1 MQHDPQG
8 GDGELVAA
16 WAYCAAQ
23 ARAADHGRWLCGL
36 FAPEASRRDLWA
48 LLAFNAEIART
59 REVVREP
66 MLGQIRLQ
74 WWREA
79 IAEAYGGQVR
89 AHQVMAPL
97 ADAIARRRPPVER
110 FETLLDGR
118 LRDLDDERFATLADL
133 EAYAR
138 ATSATLSL
146 LVLDMLGVDDGAA
159 RDAAVAIGTAWA
171 LVGLVRATPYLA
183 AHRRLMLP
191 RDLMGDIN
199 AESLFTGRPDGRLA
213 DVLRAVVDRAFTL
226 LVEARRHRRKVPAP
240 SLPALVPARLLD
252 RRIARIRRADYRVF
266 DQPQETPS
274 ATDPIRLWWAV
285 RTGRF

>member
-1 MQHDPQG
+1 MQHGPQG
-8 GDGELVAA
+8 GDGELAAA

-23 ARAADHGRWLCGL
+23 ARTADHGRWLCGL
-36 FAPEASRRDLWA
+36 FAPEAARRDLWT

-79 IAEAYGGQVR
+79 IAEAYDGRAR

-97 ADAIARRRPPVER
+97 ADAIARRRPSRER

-118 LRDLDDERFATLADL
+118 MRDLDDEPFATLADL

-146 LVLDMLGVDDGAA
+146 LMLDMLGVDDGAA
-159 RDAAVAIGTAWA
+159 REAAAAIGTAWA
-171 LVGLVRATPYLA
+171 LVGLVRATPHLA

-191 RDLMGDIN
+191 SDLMGDIN
-199 AESLFTGRPDGRLA
+199 PESLFTGQPDGRLA
-213 DVLRAVVDRAFTL
+213 DVLRAVVDRASEL
-226 LVEARRHRRKVPAP
+226 LVEVRRHRHKVPAP

-252 RRIARIRRADYRVF
+252 RRIAHIRRADYLIF
-266 DQPQETPS
+266 DQPQEAPS
-274 ATDPIRLWWAV
+274 AADPIRLWWAV

>member
-1 MQHDPQG
+1 MQHGPQG
-8 GDGELVAA
+8 GDGELAAA

-23 ARAADHGRWLCGL
+23 ARSADHGRWLCGL
-36 FAPEASRRDLWA
+36 FAPEAARRDLWA

-79 IAEAYGGQVR
+79 IAEAYDGRIR

-97 ADAIARRRPPVER
+97 ADAIARRRPPVAR
-110 FETLLDGR
+110 FEALLDGR
-118 LRDLDDERFATLADL
+118 LRDLDDRPFASLAEL
-133 EAYAR
+133 ETYAQ
-138 ATSATLSL
+138 ATSGTLSL
-146 LVLDMLGVDDGAA
+146 LMLDMLGVDNGIA

-191 RDLMGDIN
+191 GDLMGDIN
-199 AESLFTGRPDGRLA
+199 PESLFTGRPDARLA
-213 DVLRAVVDRAFTL
+213 AVLRAVLDHASAL

-252 RRIARIRRADYRVF
+252 RRIARIRRVEYLIF

-274 ATDPIRLWWAV
+274 ATDPMRLWWAV

>member
-8 GDGELVAA
+8 GDDGLDAA

-36 FAPEASRRDLWA
+36 FAPEAARRDLWA

-79 IAEAYGGQVR
+79 IAEARDGRAR

-118 LRDLDDERFATLADL
+118 LRDLQDQPFATLAEL

-138 ATSATLSL
+138 ATSGTLSL
-146 LVLDMLGVDDGAA
+146 LSLDMLGVDDGAA
-159 RDAAVAIGTAWA
+159 REAAAAIGTAWA
-171 LVGLVRATPYLA
+171 LVGLVRATPHLA

-191 RDLMGDIN
+191 GDLMGDIN
-199 AESLFTGRPDGRLA
+199 PESLFTGQPDGHLA
-213 DVLRAVVDRAFTL
+213 GVLRAVVDRAAAL
-226 LVEARRHRRKVPAP
+226 LAEARRHRRAVPAP
-240 SLPALVPARLLD
+240 SLPALLPARLAD
-252 RRIARIRRADYRVF
+252 RRIARIRRAHYLVF

-274 ATDPIRLWWAV
+274 AFDPIRLWWAV